1 MEGTHI
7 QPMEEDGAVT
17 EEEMKINGE
26 QEEAEM
32 EASEEETDEDCEP
45 EPPHVIRRK
54 VSFADAFGLNLVS
67 VKEFDNATESEVSQP
82 PKSKAIPR
90 LEEFYMCC
98 LFTAPSSPEELDQ
111 RLHTQMVELESMEL
125 LPGTTTLRG
134 TIRVVNLCYSKSVYA
149 RMTLDRWT
157 SQFDL
162 LAEYVPGSSDRKTDR
177 FTFMYTLV
185 PPFDREGARVEIS
198 LRYETSVGTFWAN
211 NAGLNYV
218 LFCHQK
224 GHVKEHVVLVHEE
237 SHFYKSKRSCLKAIM
252 KCTAEENI
260 EDSSNTSTAAA
271 EAEATHKAEE
281 ANRRGST
288 DIESL
293 LDREERNALVDS
305 INSRHRAARLA
316 RVKEYLSQRSQ
327 HVPKA
332 RSHDSATSQ
341 GVSQPLPAQWVDSA
355 SFHHQRQK
363 KQSNESPQVLTY
375 HQIPLLTLDW
385 NNDKAHERGAPEM
398 RDIWTGTAQM
408 TLSKASEEKT
418 PSVNDMWEAF
428 GNRTDDSSDK
438 ETSGCDVWQA
448 FRNEPRCTERSAV
461 PESEWLQTAAS
472 VSPSNDK
479 EPDARNTASSQ
490 EQGFQVGTDTP
501 TTLHAHTLAVCQLLS
516 DSLPA
521 EDLQPAEACVSSPRD
536 DDTVTRDTS
545 QRSQTNSVTDT
556 PQIFGLKGATQVTEG
571 SVDSSTEC
579 HEHTIWGQG
588 REEIIGGAEGK
599 GQDEPF
605 TQYTHD
611 LVTSSGESETTD
623 MTAMPEF
630 QNATADDRISQGL
643 HEGLSSSR
651 EGKVTGTA
659 QSMMDD
665 KLAFTGTIRHGT
677 KDEERFVFSTSR
689 QGREEGMVNSC
700 TENKA
705 AADEEIFRPQKR
717 EECDISGRCADAKQH
732 GEVRQ
737 NQNSENPLQENE
749 NEIKLAQ
756 KNADESNLSNTSEDA
771 SQKEDIGCEISPE
784 EVMEKKSVAMKDTS
798 TELQQQPETLES
810 TDERVSHRDTDES
823 IGELKI
829 EVLDD
834 LMGNVE
840 DPQEL
845 SAEVES
851 STRVEYKRLS
861 QGIKDSIIAGNTA
874 ALEVI
879 ESGLDEM
886 FIERFG
892 EDLISGIWEEVFG
905 RRNLA
910 SNRDTDIVEG
920 IGGKQAVKPDI
931 TRFEKDFNDALFL
944 IELPTDQTLATDSKE
959 FSPKESLSL
968 TAAEQTNFL
977 SQLPTDLNT
986 SAHLRKDFSP
996 IAAAQSSPSLTESA
1010 RRSTKDQEHFTQT
1023 KERSVTC
1030 QETSR
1035 HIERFGEYLIGEI
1048 WDEVFGRREQASK
1061 GRTDIVDRTSELAVA
1076 GFFFSLFLFDFPA
1089 FFALYTFS
1097 LCWWFYKWKTHRV
1110 TTNKGMV
1117 GLAES

>member
-1 MEGTHI
+1 M
-7 QPMEEDGAVT
+7 
-17 EEEMKINGE
+17 
-26 QEEAEM
+26 
-32 EASEEETDEDCEP
+32 
-45 EPPHVIRRK
+45 
-54 VSFADAFGLNLVS
+54 
-67 VKEFDNATESEVSQP
+67 
-82 PKSKAIPR
+82 
-90 LEEFYMCC
+90 
-98 LFTAPSSPEELDQ
+98 
-111 RLHTQMVELESMEL
+111 
-125 LPGTTTLRG
+125 
-134 TIRVVNLCYSKSVYA
+134 
-149 RMTLDRWT
+149 
-157 SQFDL
+157 
-162 LAEYVPGSSDRKTDR
+162 
-177 FTFMYTLV
+177 
-185 PPFDREGARVEIS
+185 
-198 LRYETSVGTFWAN
+198 
-211 NAGLNYV
+211 
-218 LFCHQK
+218 
-224 GHVKEHVVLVHEE
+224 
-237 SHFYKSKRSCLKAIM
+237 
-252 KCTAEENI
+252 
-260 EDSSNTSTAAA
+260 
-271 EAEATHKAEE
+271 
-281 ANRRGST
+281 
-288 DIESL
+288 
-293 LDREERNALVDS
+293 
-305 INSRHRAARLA
+305 A

-332 RSHDSATSQ
+332 QSHDSATSQ

-355 SFHHQRQK
+355 SFLHQRQQ

-398 RDIWTGTAQM
+398 RDIWTGTAKM

-418 PSVNDMWEAF
+418 PSVSDMWEAF

-448 FRNEPRCTERSAV
+448 FRNEPRCTERAAV

-479 EPDARNTASSQ
+479 EPNARNTASSQ
-490 EQGFQVGTDTP
+490 EQEFQVGTDTP

-521 EDLQPAEACVSSPRD
+521 DVALNTEDVQPAEACVSSPRD
-536 DDTVTRDTS
+536 DDTATRDTS

-556 PQIFGLKGATQVTEG
+556 PQIFCLKGATQVTEG

-643 HEGLSSSR
+643 DEGLSSSR
-651 EGKVTGTA
+651 EGEVTGTA

-665 KLAFTGTIRHGT
+665 KLAFTGTIRNGT
-677 KDEERFVFSTSR
+677 KDGERFVFSTSR

-700 TENKA
+700 TGNKA

-717 EECDISGRCADAKQH
+717 EECDISGRCADEKQH

-756 KNADESNLSNTSEDA
+756 KNADESNLSNTSEVHVTQSQIMPSEFKLDESDSEDVASHSKDLEVFKKTEMEPSCCTRDETKRLIGAEVGMVQVLHEEQKDKAFQLNSLWQRGNTSIISEQHKQTRTIEAGDVECIQKEEDPRQTQREEHIVPKLERGVLVSNQGEKESRSCDGIIEEQPEIMVTYDGKDLQGVPDRPCSTDKCNTYRVEVLDMKLTHSQDA
-771 SQKEDIGCEISPE
+771 SQKEDVGCEISPE
-784 EVMEKKSVAMKDTS
+784 EEP
-798 TELQQQPETLES
+798 QQQPETLES

-823 IGELKI
+823 MSIGELQI

-840 DPQEL
+840 DPRGERKNAPAELKEQEL

-861 QGIKDSIIAGNTA
+861 QGTKDSIIAGNTA

-910 SNRDTDIVEG
+910 SHRDTDIVEG
-920 IGGKQAVKPDI
+920 IGGKPAVKPDI
-931 TRFEKDFNDALFL
+931 TLFEKDFNDALFS
-944 IELPTDQTLATDSKE
+944 IELPTDQTLATESKD
-959 FSPKESLSL
+959 FSPKESLSP

-977 SQLPTDLNT
+977 SQLQTDLNT

-1010 RRSTKDQEHFTQT
+1010 QRSTKDQEHFTQA

-1061 GRTDIVDRTSELAVA
+1061 GRTDIVDGTSELAGKPDFTRDCLFEKDSNGAFDSGAFSLTQMQKDGNPKDQEKYPETKERSVTRQETGRQREEVAHGEGFNQSAHPSHKHRSSEMKNESDRVVWWSMLHILHHITRLLMCVLVVA